1 MGCVD
6 RQTLEACRRLFQG
19 KNYGDVDKGG
29 NSSEKDKYIDWGC
42 ALEGESTG
50 CPSGFVMGNDEKI
63 RLILGF

>member
-1 MGCVD
+1 
-6 RQTLEACRRLFQG
+6 
-19 KNYGDVDKGG
+19 VDKGG

>member
-1 MGCVD
+1 MS
-6 RQTLEACRRLFQG
+6 TNRLWRPIGGYFRE

-50 CPSGFVMGNDEKI
+50 CPSGFVMGNDDYLVEK
-63 RLILGF
+63 